1 MNKKKTRKL
10 SLDEKSLWSVV
21 AGSTKPL
28 VKEKKEPSVVEK
40 SSVIKKRIIKL
51 DQSLANTPRMQDP
64 SYPYVN
70 KANSHPESG
79 QMDKKSFA
87 KLKSGKVSP
96 EATLDLHG
104 MTASQAYPALKMFV
118 VKSYED
124 NKRLLLV
131 ITGKGNKTSDSSFFE
146 SEKGVLKKNVP
157 EWLNQSPLGQLILS
171 TSLAHLKH
179 GGSGALYVYLR
190 KKRTSF
196 S

>member
-21 AGSTKPL
+21 TGSTKPL
-28 VKEKKEPSVVEK
+28 IREKKAPSVLEK
-40 SSVIKKRIIKL
+40 NSIIKNRIIKF
-51 DQSLANTPRMQDP
+51 DQNLANGPRMQDP

-70 KANSHPESG
+70 KPNSHPESG

-96 EATLDLHG
+96 EVTLDLHG
-104 MTASQAYPALKMFV
+104 MTTSQAYPALKMFIL
-118 VKSYED
+118 KSYEEK
-124 NKRLLLV
+124 KRLLLV
-131 ITGKGNKTSDSSFFE
+131 ITGKGNKTSDNSFFE

-157 EWLNQSPLGQLILS
+157 EWLNQSPLGEIILS

-190 KKRTSF
+190 KKRSSF

>member
-1 MNKKKTRKL
+1 MNKKKTRRL

-28 VKEKKEPSVVEK
+28 VKEKKAPSVLEK
-40 SSVIKKRIIKL
+40 NSIIKKRIIKL
-51 DQSLANTPRMQDP
+51 DQSLANGPRMLDS

-70 KANSHPESG
+70 KPNSYLESG

-104 MTASQAYPALKMFV
+104 MTTSQAYPALKMFIL
-118 VKSYED
+118 KSYED
-124 NKRLLLV
+124 KKRLLLV
-131 ITGKGNKTSDSSFFE
+131 ITGKGNKISDNSFFE

-157 EWLNQSPLGQLILS
+157 EWLNQSPLGEIILS

-190 KKRTSF
+190 KKRSSF